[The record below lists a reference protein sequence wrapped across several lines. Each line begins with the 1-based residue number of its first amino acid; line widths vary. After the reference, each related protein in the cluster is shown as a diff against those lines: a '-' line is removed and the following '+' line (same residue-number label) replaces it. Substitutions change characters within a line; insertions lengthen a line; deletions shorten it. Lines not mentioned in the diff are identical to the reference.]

1 MAANTYLQVTELD
14 FEDIRSNLKSYL
26 ASQTQFTDYDF
37 EGSNMAVLL
46 DLLAY
51 NTHYNAFYGNMI
63 ANEMFLDTAQQR
75 DSVVSRA
82 KELGYN
88 TRSARGATANVQ
100 ITFTGVS
107 NNISQFTLPKN
118 SKFTTTIDDIAYTF
132 VTPEEQTIRNGS
144 NTFVKSISITEGEPL
159 TQRFTVNTN
168 NPVRY
173 VLPNKNID
181 TRSITVVVQE
191 SASNLANTAYTRATN
206 IRAVTSTSPVYYVQ
220 ECADEQYELFF
231 GDGPLGKPVKN
242 GNIVI
247 VDYRV
252 CNGSATNGANTFS
265 VDSITIDP
273 SFDTVAVTGV
283 NSPARGGHEIE
294 TIDSIKFNAPRN
306 FEVQNRAVV
315 NNDYQRIILNEN
327 TDLQSVTAFGGELA
341 DPPVYGKVYIA
352 VKPFGENFVTSLR
365 KNEIKLSIADR
376 TPLAVDPIIIDADYT
391 YIIPTVTTYYD
402 SLKTS
407 LTTSRIIADIKTAI
421 DSFSS
426 TNLQRFGNK
435 LRYSRFVR
443 ALDNTNE
450 SLLNNEVS
458 LRVQKRFVPNVN
470 KAEKIT
476 LKFNNALRASTL
488 TSTKFTYSG
497 FDAFLEDNGSGG
509 INIYRFN
516 ASKQKVNI
524 IAGAGTIDY
533 TTGQIDIENF
543 LPSAYEGI
551 EIKVTVE
558 TVNLDVT
565 PIREQIL
572 LMNSN
577 DATITAVAEA
587 D

>member
-26 ASQTQFTDYDF
+26 AAQTQFRDYDF

-88 TRSARGATANVQ
+88 TRSARGATANVS

-118 SKFTTTIDDIAYTF
+118 SKFTTTIDDISYTF
-132 VTPEEQTIRNGS
+132 VTPEAQTIRNGS
-144 NTFVKSISITEGEPL
+144 NTFTKAISITEGEPL
-159 TQRFTVNTN
+159 TQRFTVNTS
-168 NPVRY
+168 NPIRY

-181 TRSITVVVQE
+181 TRSITVRVQE
-191 SASNLANTAYTRATN
+191 SASNFANTAYTRATN
-206 IRAVTSTSPVYYVQ
+206 IRAVTSTSPVFYLQ
-220 ECADEQYELFF
+220 ECADEQYEIFF

-242 GNIVI
+242 NNIII

-252 CNGSATNGANTFS
+252 CNGPITNGANSFS
-265 VDSITIDP
+265 VDTITIDP
-273 SFDTVAVTGV
+273 SYASVSVSAV

-294 TIDSIKFNAPRN
+294 TIDSIKFNAPRSY
-306 FEVQNRAVV
+306 EVQNRAVV

-352 VKPFGENFVTSLR
+352 VKPFGENFITSIR

-391 YIIPTVTTYYD
+391 YVIPSVTTYYD

-407 LTTSRIIADIKTAI
+407 LSTSQIINDIKTAI
-421 DSFSS
+421 DAFSS

-450 SLLNNEVS
+450 SILNNEVT
-458 LRVQKRFVPNVN
+458 LKVQKRFVPNVN
-470 KAEKIT
+470 RAEKVT
-476 LKFNNALRASTL
+476 LKFNNALRANTV
-488 TSTKFTYSG
+488 TSTKFTYQG
-497 FDAFLEDNGSGG
+497 FDAFLEDNGSGA

-524 IAGAGTIDY
+524 VAGAGTINY

-558 TVNLDVT
+558 TLNLDVT

>member
-26 ASQTQFTDYDF
+26 AAQTQFTDYDF

-51 NTHYNAFYGNMI
+51 NTHYNAFYANMI

-82 KELGYN
+82 KELGYL

-100 ITFTGVS
+100 ITFTGIA
-107 NNISQFTLPKN
+107 NTISQFTLPKN

-132 VTPEEQTIRNGS
+132 VTPEAFTIRNGS
-144 NTFVKSISITEGEPL
+144 NTFTQAISITEGEPL
-159 TQRFTVNTN
+159 TQRFTVNTS

-173 VLPNKNID
+173 VLPNTNVD
-181 TRSITVVVQE
+181 TRSITVRVQE
-191 SASNLANTAYTRATN
+191 SASNLANTTFTQATN
-206 IRAVTSTSPVYYVQ
+206 IRTVSSATPVYYLQ
-220 ECADEQYELFF
+220 ESADEQYELFF
-231 GDGPLGKPVKN
+231 GKGSLGKPLKN
-242 GNIVI
+242 GQIVI

-252 CNGSATNGANTFS
+252 CNGPVTNGANTFTI
-265 VDSITIDP
+265 DSITIDP
-273 SFDTVAVTGV
+273 AYTSASVSV
-283 NSPARGGHEIE
+283 NSVARGGVDIE
-294 TIDSIKFNAPRN
+294 GVESIKFQAPRN

-352 VKPFGENFVTSLR
+352 VKPFGEQFATAIR
-365 KNEIKLSIADR
+365 KQEIRGTILNR

-407 LTTSRIIADIKTAI
+407 LTTSQIINDIKSAI
-421 DSFSS
+421 DSFDS
-426 TNLQRFGNK
+426 TNLERFGNK

-450 SLLNNEVS
+450 SILNNEVS
-458 LRVQKRFVPNVN
+458 LKVQKRFVPNVN
-470 KAEKIT
+470 RAEKIT
-476 LKFNNALRASTL
+476 LKFNNALRANTL
-488 TSTKFTYSG
+488 TSTKFTYNN
-497 FDAFLEDNGSGG
+497 FDAFLDDDGSGN

-524 IAGAGTIDY
+524 VAGAGSVNY
-533 TTGQIDIENF
+533 TTGLVEIENF

-551 EIKVTVE
+551 EIKVTAE

-565 PIREQIL
+565 PVREQIL
-572 LMNSN
+572 IMNSN

-587 D
+587 E

>member
-26 ASQTQFTDYDF
+26 AAQTQFTDYDF

-51 NTHYNAFYGNMI
+51 NTHYNAFYANMI

-82 KELGYN
+82 KELGYL

-100 ITFTGVS
+100 ITFTGIA
-107 NNISQFTLPKN
+107 NTISQFTLPKN

-132 VTPEEQTIRNGS
+132 VTPEAFTIRNGS
-144 NTFVKSISITEGEPL
+144 NTFTQAISITEGEPL
-159 TQRFTVNTN
+159 TQRFTVNTS

-173 VLPNKNID
+173 VLPNTNVD
-181 TRSITVVVQE
+181 TRSITVRVQE
-191 SASNLANTAYTRATN
+191 SASNLANTTFTQATN
-206 IRAVTSTSPVYYVQ
+206 IRTVSSATPVYYLQ
-220 ECADEQYELFF
+220 ESADEKYELFF
-231 GDGPLGKPVKN
+231 GKGSLGKPLKN
-242 GNIVI
+242 GQIVI

-252 CNGSATNGANTFS
+252 CNGPVTNGANTFTI
-265 VDSITIDP
+265 DSITIDP
-273 SFDTVAVTGV
+273 AYTSASVSV
-283 NSPARGGHEIE
+283 NSVARGGVDIE
-294 TIDSIKFNAPRN
+294 GVESIKFQAPRN

-352 VKPFGENFVTSLR
+352 VKPFGEQFATAIR
-365 KNEIKLSIADR
+365 KQEIRGTILNR

-407 LTTSRIIADIKTAI
+407 LTTSQIINDIKSAI
-421 DSFSS
+421 DSFDS
-426 TNLQRFGNK
+426 TNLERFGNK

-450 SLLNNEVS
+450 SILNNEVS
-458 LRVQKRFVPNVN
+458 LKVQKRFVPNVN
-470 KAEKIT
+470 RAEKIT
-476 LKFNNALRASTL
+476 LKFNNALRANTL
-488 TSTKFTYSG
+488 TSTKFTYNN
-497 FDAFLEDNGSGG
+497 FDAFLDDDGSGN

-524 IAGAGTIDY
+524 VAGAGSVNY
-533 TTGQIDIENF
+533 TTGLVEIENF

-551 EIKVTVE
+551 EIKVTAE

-565 PIREQIL
+565 PVREQIL
-572 LMNSN
+572 IMNSN

-587 D
+587 E

>member
-220 ECADEQYELFF
+220 ECAD
-231 GDGPLGKPVKN
+231 
-242 GNIVI
+242 
-247 VDYRV
+247 
-252 CNGSATNGANTFS
+252 
-265 VDSITIDP
+265 
-273 SFDTVAVTGV
+273 
-283 NSPARGGHEIE
+283 
-294 TIDSIKFNAPRN
+294 
-306 FEVQNRAVV
+306 VQ
-315 NNDYQRIILNEN
+315 
-327 TDLQSVTAFGGELA
+327 
-341 DPPVYGKVYIA
+341 
-352 VKPFGENFVTSLR
+352 
-365 KNEIKLSIADR
+365 
-376 TPLAVDPIIIDADYT
+376 
-391 YIIPTVTTYYD
+391 
-402 SLKTS
+402 
-407 LTTSRIIADIKTAI
+407 
-421 DSFSS
+421 
-426 TNLQRFGNK
+426 
-435 LRYSRFVR
+435 
-443 ALDNTNE
+443 
-450 SLLNNEVS
+450 
-458 LRVQKRFVPNVN
+458 
-470 KAEKIT
+470 
-476 LKFNNALRASTL
+476 
-488 TSTKFTYSG
+488 
-497 FDAFLEDNGSGG
+497 
-509 INIYRFN
+509 
-516 ASKQKVNI
+516 
-524 IAGAGTIDY
+524 
-533 TTGQIDIENF
+533 
-543 LPSAYEGI
+543 
-551 EIKVTVE
+551 
-558 TVNLDVT
+558 
-565 PIREQIL
+565 
-572 LMNSN
+572 
-577 DATITAVAEA
+577 
-587 D
+587 

>member
-26 ASQTQFTDYDF
+26 AAQTQFTDYDF

-51 NTHYNAFYGNMI
+51 NTHYNAFYANMI

-82 KELGYN
+82 KELGYL

-100 ITFTGVS
+100 ITFTGIA
-107 NNISQFTLPKN
+107 NTISQFTLPKN

-132 VTPEEQTIRNGS
+132 VTPEAFTIRNGS
-144 NTFVKSISITEGEPL
+144 NTFTQAISITEGEPL
-159 TQRFTVNTN
+159 TQRFTVNTS

-173 VLPNKNID
+173 VLPNTNVD
-181 TRSITVVVQE
+181 TRSITVRVQE
-191 SASNLANTAYTRATN
+191 SASNLANTTFTQATN
-206 IRAVTSTSPVYYVQ
+206 IRTVSSVTPVYYLQ
-220 ECADEQYELFF
+220 ESADEQYELFF
-231 GDGPLGKPVKN
+231 GKGSLGKPLKN
-242 GNIVI
+242 GQIVI

-252 CNGSATNGANTFS
+252 CNGPVTNGANTFTI
-265 VDSITIDP
+265 DSITIDP
-273 SFDTVAVTGV
+273 AYTSASVSV
-283 NSPARGGHEIE
+283 NSVARGGVDIE
-294 TIDSIKFNAPRN
+294 GVESIKFQAPRN

-352 VKPFGENFVTSLR
+352 VKPFGEQFATAIR
-365 KNEIKLSIADR
+365 KQEIRGTILNR

-407 LTTSRIIADIKTAI
+407 LTTSQIINDIKSAI
-421 DSFSS
+421 DSFDS
-426 TNLQRFGNK
+426 TNLERFGNK

-450 SLLNNEVS
+450 SILNNEVS
-458 LRVQKRFVPNVN
+458 LKVQKRFVPNVN
-470 KAEKIT
+470 RAEKIT
-476 LKFNNALRASTL
+476 LKFNNALRANTL
-488 TSTKFTYSG
+488 TSTKFTYNN
-497 FDAFLEDNGSGG
+497 FDAFLDDDGSGN

-524 IAGAGTIDY
+524 VAGAGSVNY
-533 TTGQIDIENF
+533 TTGLVEIENF

-551 EIKVTVE
+551 EIKVTAE

-565 PIREQIL
+565 PVREQIL
-572 LMNSN
+572 IMNSN

-587 D
+587 E

>member
-315 NNDYQRIILNEN
+315 NNDYQSIILNEN

>member
-26 ASQTQFTDYDF
+26 AAQTQFTDYDF

-51 NTHYNAFYGNMI
+51 NTHYNAFYANMI

-82 KELGYN
+82 KELGYL

-100 ITFTGVS
+100 ITFTGIA
-107 NNISQFTLPKN
+107 NTISQFTLPKN

-132 VTPEEQTIRNGS
+132 VTPEAFTIRNGS
-144 NTFVKSISITEGEPL
+144 NTFTQAISITEGEPL
-159 TQRFTVNTN
+159 TQRFTVNTS

-173 VLPNKNID
+173 VLPNTNVD
-181 TRSITVVVQE
+181 TRSITVRVQE
-191 SASNLANTAYTRATN
+191 SASNLANTTFTQATN
-206 IRAVTSTSPVYYVQ
+206 IRTVSSVTPVYYLQ
-220 ECADEQYELFF
+220 ESADEQYELFF
-231 GDGPLGKPVKN
+231 GKGSLGKPLKN
-242 GNIVI
+242 GQIVI

-252 CNGSATNGANTFS
+252 CNGPVTNGANTFTI
-265 VDSITIDP
+265 DSITIDP
-273 SFDTVAVTGV
+273 AYTSASVSV
-283 NSPARGGHEIE
+283 NSVARGGVDIE
-294 TIDSIKFNAPRN
+294 GIESIKFQAPRN

-352 VKPFGENFVTSLR
+352 VKPFGEQFATAIR
-365 KNEIKLSIADR
+365 KQEIRGTILNR

-407 LTTSRIIADIKTAI
+407 LTTSQIINDIKSAI
-421 DSFSS
+421 DSFDS
-426 TNLQRFGNK
+426 TNLERFGNK

-450 SLLNNEVS
+450 SILNNEVS
-458 LRVQKRFVPNVN
+458 LKVQKRFVPNVN
-470 KAEKIT
+470 RAEKIT
-476 LKFNNALRASTL
+476 LRFNNALRANTL
-488 TSTKFTYSG
+488 TSTKFTYNN
-497 FDAFLEDNGSGG
+497 FDAFLDDDGSGN

-524 IAGAGTIDY
+524 VAGAGSVNY
-533 TTGQIDIENF
+533 TTGLVEIENF

-551 EIKVTVE
+551 EIKVTAE

-565 PIREQIL
+565 PVREQIL
-572 LMNSN
+572 IMNSN

-587 D
+587 E

>member
-26 ASQTQFTDYDF
+26 AAQTQFRDYDF

-88 TRSARGATANVQ
+88 TRSARGATANVS

-118 SKFTTTIDDIAYTF
+118 SKFTTTIDDISYTF
-132 VTPEEQTIRNGS
+132 VTPEAQTIRNGS
-144 NTFVKSISITEGEPL
+144 NTFTKAISITEGEPL
-159 TQRFTVNTN
+159 TQRFTVNTS
-168 NPVRY
+168 NPIRY

-181 TRSITVVVQE
+181 TRSITVRVQE
-191 SASNLANTAYTRATN
+191 SASNFANTAYTRATN
-206 IRAVTSTSPVYYVQ
+206 IRAVTSTSPVFYLQ
-220 ECADEQYELFF
+220 ECADEQYEIFF

-242 GNIVI
+242 NNIII

-252 CNGSATNGANTFS
+252 CNGPITNGANSFS
-265 VDSITIDP
+265 VDTITIDP
-273 SFDTVAVTGV
+273 SYASVSVSAV

-294 TIDSIKFNAPRN
+294 TIDSIKFNAPRSY
-306 FEVQNRAVV
+306 EVQNRAVV

-352 VKPFGENFVTSLR
+352 VKPFGENFITSIR

-391 YIIPTVTTYYD
+391 YVIPSVTTYYD

-407 LTTSRIIADIKTAI
+407 LSTSQIINDIKTAI
-421 DSFSS
+421 DAFSS

-450 SLLNNEVS
+450 SILNNEVT
-458 LRVQKRFVPNVN
+458 LKVQKRFVPNIN
-470 KAEKIT
+470 RAEKVT
-476 LKFNNALRASTL
+476 LKFNNALRANTV
-488 TSTKFTYSG
+488 TSTKFTYQG
-497 FDAFLEDNGSGG
+497 FDAFLEDNGSGA

-524 IAGAGTIDY
+524 VAGAGTINY

-558 TVNLDVT
+558 TLNLDVT

>member
-26 ASQTQFTDYDF
+26 AAQTQFTDYDF

-51 NTHYNAFYGNMI
+51 NTHYNAFYANMI

-82 KELGYN
+82 KELGYL

-100 ITFTGVS
+100 ITFTGIA
-107 NNISQFTLPKN
+107 NTISQFTLPKN

-132 VTPEEQTIRNGS
+132 VTPEAFTIRNGS
-144 NTFVKSISITEGEPL
+144 NTFTQAISITEGEPL
-159 TQRFTVNTN
+159 TQRFTVNTS

-173 VLPNKNID
+173 VLPNTNVD
-181 TRSITVVVQE
+181 TRSITVRVQE
-191 SASNLANTAYTRATN
+191 SASNLANTTFTQATN
-206 IRAVTSTSPVYYVQ
+206 IRTVSSATPVYYLQ
-220 ECADEQYELFF
+220 ESADEQYELFF
-231 GDGPLGKPVKN
+231 GKGSLGKPLKN
-242 GNIVI
+242 GQIVI

-252 CNGSATNGANTFS
+252 CNGPVTNGANTFTI
-265 VDSITIDP
+265 DSITIDP
-273 SFDTVAVTGV
+273 AYTSASVSV
-283 NSPARGGHEIE
+283 NSVARGGVDIE
-294 TIDSIKFNAPRN
+294 GIESIKFQAPRN

-352 VKPFGENFVTSLR
+352 VKPFGEQFATAIR
-365 KNEIKLSIADR
+365 KQEIRGTILNR

-407 LTTSRIIADIKTAI
+407 LTTSQIINDIKSAI
-421 DSFSS
+421 DSFDS
-426 TNLQRFGNK
+426 TNLERFGNK

-450 SLLNNEVS
+450 SILNNEVS
-458 LRVQKRFVPNVN
+458 LKVQKRFVPNVN
-470 KAEKIT
+470 RAEKIT
-476 LKFNNALRASTL
+476 LKFNNALRANTL
-488 TSTKFTYSG
+488 TSTKFTYNN
-497 FDAFLEDNGSGG
+497 FDAFLDDDGSGN

-524 IAGAGTIDY
+524 VAGAGSVNY
-533 TTGQIDIENF
+533 TTGLVEIENF

-551 EIKVTVE
+551 EIKVTAE

-565 PIREQIL
+565 PVREQIL
-572 LMNSN
+572 IMNSN

-587 D
+587 E

>member
-26 ASQTQFTDYDF
+26 AAQTQFTDYDF

-51 NTHYNAFYGNMI
+51 NTHYNAFYANMI

-82 KELGYN
+82 KELGYL

-100 ITFTGVS
+100 ITFTGIA
-107 NNISQFTLPKN
+107 NTISQFTLPKN

-132 VTPEEQTIRNGS
+132 VTPEAFTIRNGS
-144 NTFVKSISITEGEPL
+144 NTFTQAISITEGEPL
-159 TQRFTVNTN
+159 TQRFTVNTS

-173 VLPNKNID
+173 VLPNTNVD
-181 TRSITVVVQE
+181 TRSITVRVQE
-191 SASNLANTAYTRATN
+191 SASNLANTTFTQATN
-206 IRAVTSTSPVYYVQ
+206 IRTVSSATPVYYLQ
-220 ECADEQYELFF
+220 ESADEKYELFF
-231 GDGPLGKPVKN
+231 GKGSLGKPLKN
-242 GNIVI
+242 GQIVI

-252 CNGSATNGANTFS
+252 CNGPVTNGANTFTI
-265 VDSITIDP
+265 DSITIDP
-273 SFDTVAVTGV
+273 AYTSASVSV
-283 NSPARGGHEIE
+283 NSVARGGVDIE
-294 TIDSIKFNAPRN
+294 GVESIKFQAPRN

-352 VKPFGENFVTSLR
+352 VKPFGEQFATAIR
-365 KNEIKLSIADR
+365 KQEIRGTILNR

-407 LTTSRIIADIKTAI
+407 LTTSQIINDIKSAI
-421 DSFSS
+421 DSFDS
-426 TNLQRFGNK
+426 TNLERFGNK

-450 SLLNNEVS
+450 SILNNEVS
-458 LRVQKRFVPNVN
+458 LKVQKRFVPNVN
-470 KAEKIT
+470 RAEKIT
-476 LKFNNALRASTL
+476 LKFNNALRANTL
-488 TSTKFTYSG
+488 TSTKFTYNN
-497 FDAFLEDNGSGG
+497 FDAFLDDDGSGN

-524 IAGAGTIDY
+524 VAGAGSVNY
-533 TTGQIDIENF
+533 TTGLVEIENF
-543 LPSAYEGI
+543 LPNAYEGI
-551 EIKVTVE
+551 EIKVTAE

-565 PIREQIL
+565 PVREQIL
-572 LMNSN
+572 IMNSN

-587 D
+587 E

>member
-26 ASQTQFTDYDF
+26 AAQTQFRDYDF

-88 TRSARGATANVQ
+88 TRSARGATANVS

-118 SKFTTTIDDIAYTF
+118 SKFTTTIDDISYTF
-132 VTPEEQTIRNGS
+132 VTPEAQTIRNGS
-144 NTFVKSISITEGEPL
+144 NTFTKAISITEGEPL
-159 TQRFTVNTN
+159 TQRFTVNTS
-168 NPVRY
+168 NPIRY
-173 VLPNKNID
+173 ILPNKNID
-181 TRSITVVVQE
+181 TRSITVRVQE
-191 SASNLANTAYTRATN
+191 SASNFANTAYTRATN
-206 IRAVTSTSPVYYVQ
+206 IRAVTSTSPVFYLQ
-220 ECADEQYELFF
+220 ECADEQYEIFF

-242 GNIVI
+242 NNIII

-252 CNGSATNGANTFS
+252 CNGPITNGANSFS
-265 VDSITIDP
+265 VDTITIDP
-273 SFDTVAVTGV
+273 SYASVSVSAV

-294 TIDSIKFNAPRN
+294 TIDSIKFNAPRSY
-306 FEVQNRAVV
+306 EVQNRAVV

-352 VKPFGENFVTSLR
+352 VKPFGENFITSIR

-391 YIIPTVTTYYD
+391 YVIPSVTTYYD

-407 LTTSRIIADIKTAI
+407 LSTSQIINDIKTAI
-421 DSFSS
+421 DAFSS

-450 SLLNNEVS
+450 SILNNEVT
-458 LRVQKRFVPNVN
+458 LKVQKRFVPNIN
-470 KAEKIT
+470 RAEKVT
-476 LKFNNALRASTL
+476 LKFNNALRANTV
-488 TSTKFTYSG
+488 TSTKFTYQG
-497 FDAFLEDNGSGG
+497 FDAFLEDNGSGA

-524 IAGAGTIDY
+524 VAGAGTINY

-558 TVNLDVT
+558 TLNLDVT

>member
-26 ASQTQFTDYDF
+26 AAQTQFTDYDF

-51 NTHYNAFYGNMI
+51 NTHYNAFYANMI

-82 KELGYN
+82 KELGYL

-100 ITFTGVS
+100 ITFTGIA
-107 NNISQFTLPKN
+107 NTISQFTLPKN

-132 VTPEEQTIRNGS
+132 VTPEAFTIRNGS
-144 NTFVKSISITEGEPL
+144 NTFTQAISITEGEPL
-159 TQRFTVNTN
+159 TQRFTVNTS

-173 VLPNKNID
+173 VLPNTNVD
-181 TRSITVVVQE
+181 TRSITVRVQE
-191 SASNLANTAYTRATN
+191 SASNLANTTFTQATN
-206 IRAVTSTSPVYYVQ
+206 IRTVSSATPVYYLQ
-220 ECADEQYELFF
+220 ESADEQYELFF
-231 GDGPLGKPVKN
+231 GKGSLGKPLKN
-242 GNIVI
+242 GQIVI

-252 CNGSATNGANTFS
+252 CNGPITNGANTFTI
-265 VDSITIDP
+265 DSITIDP
-273 SFDTVAVTGV
+273 AYTSASVSV
-283 NSPARGGHEIE
+283 NSVARGGVDIE
-294 TIDSIKFNAPRN
+294 GIESIKFQAPRN

-352 VKPFGENFVTSLR
+352 VKPFGEQFATAIR
-365 KNEIKLSIADR
+365 KQEIRGTILNR

-407 LTTSRIIADIKTAI
+407 LTTSQIINDIKSAI
-421 DSFSS
+421 DSFDS
-426 TNLQRFGNK
+426 TNLERFGNK

-450 SLLNNEVS
+450 SILNNEVS
-458 LRVQKRFVPNVN
+458 LKVQKRFVPNVN
-470 KAEKIT
+470 RAEKIT
-476 LKFNNALRASTL
+476 LKFNNALRANTL
-488 TSTKFTYSG
+488 TSTKFTYNN
-497 FDAFLEDNGSGG
+497 FDAFLDDDGSGN

-524 IAGAGTIDY
+524 VAGAGSVNY
-533 TTGQIDIENF
+533 TTGLVEIENF

-551 EIKVTVE
+551 EIKVTAE

-565 PIREQIL
+565 PVREQIL
-572 LMNSN
+572 IMNSN

-587 D
+587 E

>member
-26 ASQTQFTDYDF
+26 AAQTQFTDYDF

-51 NTHYNAFYGNMI
+51 NTHYNAFYANMI

-82 KELGYN
+82 KELGYL

-100 ITFTGVS
+100 ITFTGIA
-107 NNISQFTLPKN
+107 NTISQFTLPKN

-132 VTPEEQTIRNGS
+132 VTPEAFTIRNGS
-144 NTFVKSISITEGEPL
+144 NTFTQAISITEGEPL
-159 TQRFTVNTN
+159 TQRFTVNTS

-173 VLPNKNID
+173 VLPNTNVD
-181 TRSITVVVQE
+181 TRSITVRVQE
-191 SASNLANTAYTRATN
+191 SASNLANTTFTQATN
-206 IRAVTSTSPVYYVQ
+206 IRTVSSATPVYYLQ
-220 ECADEQYELFF
+220 ESADEKYELFF
-231 GDGPLGKPVKN
+231 GKGSLGKPLKN
-242 GNIVI
+242 GQIVI

-252 CNGSATNGANTFS
+252 CNGPVTNGANTFTI
-265 VDSITIDP
+265 DSITIDP
-273 SFDTVAVTGV
+273 AYTSASVSV
-283 NSPARGGHEIE
+283 NSVARGGVDIE
-294 TIDSIKFNAPRN
+294 GIESIKFQAPRN

-352 VKPFGENFVTSLR
+352 VKPFGEQFATAIR
-365 KNEIKLSIADR
+365 KQEIRGTILNR

-407 LTTSRIIADIKTAI
+407 LTTSQIINDIKSAI
-421 DSFSS
+421 DSFDS
-426 TNLQRFGNK
+426 TNLERFGNK

-450 SLLNNEVS
+450 SILNNEVS
-458 LRVQKRFVPNVN
+458 LKVQKRFVPNVN
-470 KAEKIT
+470 RAEKIT
-476 LKFNNALRASTL
+476 LKFNNALRANTL
-488 TSTKFTYSG
+488 TSTKFTYNN
-497 FDAFLEDNGSGG
+497 FDAFLDDDGSGN

-524 IAGAGTIDY
+524 VAGAGSVNY
-533 TTGQIDIENF
+533 TTGLVEIENF

-551 EIKVTVE
+551 EIKVTAE

-565 PIREQIL
+565 PVREQIL
-572 LMNSN
+572 IMNSN

-587 D
+587 E